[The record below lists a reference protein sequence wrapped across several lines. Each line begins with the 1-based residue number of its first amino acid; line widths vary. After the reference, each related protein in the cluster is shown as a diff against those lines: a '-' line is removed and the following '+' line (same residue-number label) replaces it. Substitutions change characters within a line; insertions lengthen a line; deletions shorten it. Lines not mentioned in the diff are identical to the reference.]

1 MEGSSKS
8 ELAGPMAL
16 LLLSLLELSLLALEL
31 ALLLLLFSRIE
42 VECSV
47 AALCELAV
55 CLLLEVITGLA
66 AGDDNMIRL
75 VAI

>member
-1 MEGSSKS
+1 MWRHCVSW
-8 ELAGPMAL
+8 P
-16 LLLSLLELSLLALEL
+16 
-31 ALLLLLFSRIE
+31 
-42 VECSV
+42 
-47 AALCELAV
+47 CELAV